1 MTSNAVATQN
11 GNAAID
17 IAVVEKVITGGDLGQ
32 LTPEQ
37 RVRYYI
43 QTCESLK
50 LNWRT
55 KPFDVVALRGQGA
68 KTLYPNKGCAE
79 QLAQIHN
86 ISVDLLEATTE
97 QGVRIQ
103 KAKACLTNGRCA
115 TKTGAVPVDG
125 LRGDA
130 YANAVMKC
138 ETKAHRRAV
147 LALVGLNMPDES
159 ELESIPGSQRF
170 TMDVESGE
178 IAPQGKRPEP
188 SPRPATAPTARP
200 AAPPVT
206 AEVVDGE
213 TGEIVDR
220 GYDPSGATQ
229 AELKGEIQRWM
240 GELGWTPDNV
250 SAHAKAKG
258 FNLRSREGNIALAV
272 SLHDLLWS
280 EYEAKLD
287 VGDEDDELEQGTLID
302 AETRSIERNVTWD

>member
-1 MTSNAVATQN
+1 MSNAIAVQN
-11 GNAAID
+11 GHESID

-287 VGDEDDELEQGTLID
+287 VGDEDDDPEQGTLID

>member
-1 MTSNAVATQN
+1 MSNAIAVQN
-11 GNAAID
+11 GHESID

-79 QLAQIHN
+79 QLAQVHN

-103 KAKACLTNGRCA
+103 KAKACLTNGRCV

-287 VGDEDDELEQGTLID
+287 VGDEDGDPEQGQLID
-302 AETRSIERNVTWD
+302 AETRSIERNVTWE

>member
-43 QTCESLK
+43 QTCETLK

-79 QLAQIHN
+79 QLAQVHN

-103 KAKACLTNGRCA
+103 KAKACLTNGRCV

-178 IAPQGKRPEP
+178 IAPQGKHPEP

-206 AEVVDGE
+206 AEVVDTE

-287 VGDEDDELEQGTLID
+287 VDDDGDPEQGTLID
-302 AETRSIERNVTWD
+302 AETRSIDRNVTWD

>member
-1 MTSNAVATQN
+1 MTSNAVAIQN
-11 GNAAID
+11 GNAPID

-68 KTLYPNKGCAE
+68 KTLDPNKGCAE
-79 QLAQIHN
+79 QLAQVHN

-103 KAKACLTNGRCA
+103 KAKACLTNGRCV

-206 AEVVDGE
+206 AEVVDTE
-213 TGEIVDR
+213 TGEIA
-220 GYDPSGATQ
+220 PTKE
-229 AELKGEIQRWM
+229 ELGNRIKSLREL
-240 GELGWTPDNV
+240 LGWTQGDV
-250 SAHAKAKG
+250 
-258 FNLRSREGNIALAV
+258 R
-272 SLHDLLWS
+272 D
-280 EYEAKLD
+280 EAKKHGIDLRTIDGLSMMVD
-287 VGDEDDELEQGTLID
+287 VLANYGYELQGDDDDEDDELEQGTLID
-302 AETRSIERNVTWD
+302 AETRSIERNGRSICAIR

>member
-1 MTSNAVATQN
+1 MTSAIATQN
-11 GNAAID
+11 GNETID
-17 IAVVEKVITGGDLGQ
+17 ITTVEAVITGGDLGR

-86 ISVDLLEATTE
+86 ISVDLLEAQTE

-103 KAKACLTNGRCA
+103 KAKACLANGRCV

-147 LALVGLNMPDES
+147 LALVGLNMPDET
-159 ELESIPGSQRF
+159 ELETIPGSQRF

-178 IAPQGKRPEP
+178 IAPQAHQPSHAPQATTRAHRGTPEP
-188 SPRPATAPTARP
+188 
-200 AAPPVT
+200 V
-206 AEVVDGE
+206 EVVDAE
-213 TGEIVDR
+213 TGEIREPIRSMEDVKR
-220 GYDPSGATQ
+220 MT
-229 AELKGEIQRWM
+229 GEF
-240 GELGWTPDNV
+240 
-250 SAHAKAKG
+250 AKAL
-258 FNLRSREGNIALAV
+258 NLDAKAVQQYAKTIGANYRTLEGAIQLCDALE
-272 SLHDLLWS
+272 DLLLAQ
-280 EYEAKLD
+280 EDQGEDEEDYEAY
-287 VGDEDDELEQGTLID
+287 EAEAAEQGTLID
-302 AETRSIERNVTWD
+302 AETRPIDWSER

>member
-1 MTSNAVATQN
+1 MTSNAIAVQN
-11 GNAAID
+11 GHESID

-86 ISVDLLEATTE
+86 ISVDLLEATIE
-97 QGVRIQ
+97 EGVRIQ
-103 KAKACLTNGRCA
+103 KAKACLANGRCV
-115 TKTGAVPVDG
+115 TKTGAVTVAG
-125 LRGDA
+125 KRGDD

-159 ELESIPGSQRF
+159 ELETIPGSQRF

-178 IAPQGKRPEP
+178 IASQPHN
-188 SPRPATAPTARP
+188 APTAQNSRSTATP
-200 AAPPVT
+200 AP
-206 AEVVDGE
+206 AEVGTVDE
-213 TGEIVDR
+213 ATGQIISTAKE
-220 GYDPSGATQ
+220 
-229 AELKGEIQRWM
+229 M
-240 GELGWTPDNV
+240 GEEIKKLREVIGWTADDVRNE
-250 SAHAKAKG
+250 ARRLG
-258 FNLRSREGNIALAV
+258 LDLRTKDGLLGMIATLDGHVARFM
-272 SLHDLLWS
+272 S
-280 EYEAKLD
+280 EDDDEENYEAY
-287 VGDEDDELEQGTLID
+287 EAQGTLID
-302 AETRSIERNVTWD
+302 AETRPIDWSER